1 MSAQTPS
8 TSPLTSPLTCPLT
21 SLSGDP
27 STSLLGTTALLFEA
41 PGDMSLPSQQRIWAL
56 AHEAESWP
64 EVREAVPG
72 MNNLMLTFTRAPR
85 QLDALRMRLCDAWRA
100 ATALPREGR
109 VVELPVVYGGE
120 GGPHMADVV
129 AHTGLSVE
137 AIVELHS
144 APLYP
149 VYALG
154 SHPGYCYLGGMD
166 PRIATPRR
174 KVPVLSIPGGAV
186 SIGGAQTGV
195 SASAGPSGWNT
206 IGSTSMVFFDPAQ
219 DPPAMLQ
226 PGDLIR
232 FRVEGIVR

>member
-1 MSAQTPS
+1 MIA
-8 TSPLTSPLTCPLT
+8 PLASV
-21 SLSGDP
+21 
-27 STSLLGTTALLFEA
+27 SLLGTTALLFEA
-41 PGDMSLPSQQRIWAL
+41 PGELALASQQRIWSL
-56 AHEAESWP
+56 AREAQAWP

-72 MNNLMLTFTRAPR
+72 MNNLMLTFMQAPR
-85 QLDALRMRLCDAWRA
+85 NEAALEALEARLHAAWDAAE
-100 ATALPREGR
+100 ALPLEGR

-129 AHTGLSVE
+129 LHTGLSVE
-137 AIVELHS
+137 EIVDLHS
-144 APLYP
+144 TPVYP

-206 IGSTSMVFFDPAQ
+206 IGSTSMSFFDPTQ

-226 PGDLIR
+226 PGDMIR